1 MEFNR
6 LIAMAKNK
14 SKKIIKVQVPMDEDL
29 LERIDATAGIVAESR
44 AAFIRAACQQRLK
57 NFEAK
62 ERDRLYMEG
71 IKGTR
76 KILTGLRA
84 RPNCSPNGCLKKNGN
99 HYVRRECRGDQ
110 AFTAARVWKWLSRQQ
125 AAENP
130 AHSD

>member
-1 MEFNR
+1 
-6 LIAMAKNK
+6 MAKNK

-29 LERIDATAGIVAESR
+29 LERIDDTVGIVAESR

-71 IKGTR
+71 HQRHPEDLDWAESSAQTA
-76 KILTGLRA
+76 LL
-84 RPNCSPNGCLKKNGN
+84 CLKKNGN